1 MRATQ
6 TDMMALRCDGRL
18 AAREAMAKKARVWP
32 FGFVRVK
39 RVIDLIATAMDDA
52 KIAEWNAVQKTKQYE
67 EYAESAH
74 DAFVRVRSLEKENAE
89 LKAQLAGK
97 EAQYADAVSRWAGL
111 ARLWQEEH
119 GGGLVYVKGTADGGV
134 QVWDEAV
141 GEGCEPSAV
150 IELTPFAKT
159 VAGRVYVTNG
169 ERKAE
174 ENENVALEAAAVS
187 AGCAAEG
194 TETGADCDPSEL
206 AGQGDAG
213 ASAGEQGDGIPKG

>member
-1 MRATQ
+1 MEKILKAFGYVRKEELDEVKGELFASQCREET
-6 TDMMALRCDGRL
+6 LRYK
-18 AAREAMAKKARVWP
+18 AKHLPVAKNNFLMEKNRV
-32 FGFVRVK
+32 
-39 RVIDLIATAMDDA
+39 
-52 KIAEWNAVQKTKQYE
+52 
-67 EYAESAH
+67 
-74 DAFVRVRSLEKENAE
+74 LEKENE
-89 LKAQLAGK
+89 GLKRQLAEK

-119 GGGLVYVKGTADGGV
+119 GGGLVYVKETADGGV

-141 GEGCEPSAV
+141 GEDCEPLAV
-150 IELTPFAKT
+150 IELKPIEKV
-159 VAGRVYVTNG
+159 VADCAYVTNE

-194 TETGADCDPSEL
+194 TETGADCDPPEL
-206 AGQGDAG
+206 AGQGNAG

>member
-1 MRATQ
+1 
-6 TDMMALRCDGRL
+6 MMEKILKAFGYVRKEELDEVKGELFASQCREETLRYK
-18 AAREAMAKKARVWP
+18 AKHLPVAKNDFLMEKNRV
-32 FGFVRVK
+32 
-39 RVIDLIATAMDDA
+39 
-52 KIAEWNAVQKTKQYE
+52 
-67 EYAESAH
+67 
-74 DAFVRVRSLEKENAE
+74 LEKENE
-89 LKAQLAGK
+89 GLKRQLAEK

-119 GGGLVYVKGTADGGV
+119 GGGLVYVKEGADGGV

-141 GEGCEPSAV
+141 GDGCEPSAV
-150 IELTPFAKT
+150 IELKPIWKA
-159 VAGRVYVTNG
+159 VADPAYVTNE

-194 TETGADCDPSEL
+194 TETGADCDPPEL

-213 ASAGEQGDGIPKG
+213 ASAGEQGDGIPQR

>member
-6 TDMMALRCDGRL
+6 TDMMGLRCDVRR

-52 KIAEWNAVQKTKQYE
+52 KIAEWKAVQKTKQYE
-67 EYAESAH
+67 KYVESAH

-89 LKAQLAGK
+89 LKTQLTRK

-119 GGGLVYVKGTADGGV
+119 GGGLVYVKETADGGV

-141 GEGCEPSAV
+141 GDGCEPSAV
-150 IELTPFAKT
+150 IELKPIGKV
-159 VAGRVYVTNG
+159 VADVEGGMQDGGGKR
-169 ERKAE
+169 
-174 ENENVALEAAAVS
+174 ENAHL
-187 AGCAAEG
+187 
-194 TETGADCDPSEL
+194 
-206 AGQGDAG
+206 
-213 ASAGEQGDGIPKG
+213 